1 MRNDEDFD
9 TKINQFPPK
18 LRKILQ
24 FKLKSIDGFT
34 LREMSEYT
42 DTKYET
48 VRHEIYLCNKKGL
61 RFHEVMDEINKE
73 ILLGR
78 KIALDEK
85 FYNMVCESDDLEDVR
100 KSIKTFYET
109 QRLLQP
115 VNKQETNIQNNIS
128 VPVSVKDCRPAD
140 IDDNC
145 RLYH

>member
-1 MRNDEDFD
+1 VLKNKSDKEEIFD
-9 TKINQFPPK
+9 KINQFPPI

-24 FKLKSIDGFT
+24 FRLKSIDGFSLT
-34 LREMSEYT
+34 EIADYS

-85 FYNMVCESDDLEDVR
+85 FYKMVCESDDLESVR

-109 QRLLQP
+109 QKLLP
-115 VNKQETNIQNNIS
+115 PEKKQQINIQNNIS
-128 VPVSVKDCRPAD
+128 VPVSVKDIKPAD
-140 IDDNC
+140 IE
-145 RLYH
+145 